1 VAIFVV
7 GVSISQGFS
16 SRGLI
21 IILCL
26 PNERCSSAFFAL
38 SSAKFCLNG
47 HNSKKNILHL
57 KNKKRPAQI
66 FMHKKSWGGSS
77 SSSSRIVC
85 YENCIVHAFFILMA
99 AAELRK

>member
-1 VAIFVV
+1 MTLFMHLHKKMRSPKKH
-7 GVSISQGFS
+7 GW
-16 SRGLI
+16 
-21 IILCL
+21 
-26 PNERCSSAFFAL
+26 
-38 SSAKFCLNG
+38 FCLNG